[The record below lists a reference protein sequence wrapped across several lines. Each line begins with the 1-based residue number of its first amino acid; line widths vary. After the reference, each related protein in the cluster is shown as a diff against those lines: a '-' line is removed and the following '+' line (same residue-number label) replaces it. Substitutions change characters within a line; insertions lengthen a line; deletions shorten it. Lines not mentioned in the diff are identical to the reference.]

1 MNHSVEVHIEE
12 LVLHG
17 YAPQDRYRIAAAVE
31 TELVRLFT
39 EKGVPSLTGG
49 TDYPMLNGHQFQLSD
64 VQTDQSAG
72 NQIAGAVYS
81 AVSRLN
87 SKKG

>member
-1 MNHSVEVHIEE
+1 MNRSVEIHIEE

-31 TELVRLFT
+31 AELVRLFT
-39 EKGVPSLTGG
+39 EKGLPSLTGVAS
-49 TDYPMLNGHQFQLSD
+49 YPLLNGHQFQLSN
-64 VQTDQSAG
+64 VQTDQVTG

-81 AVSRLN
+81 AFTNLN
-87 SKKG
+87 NK